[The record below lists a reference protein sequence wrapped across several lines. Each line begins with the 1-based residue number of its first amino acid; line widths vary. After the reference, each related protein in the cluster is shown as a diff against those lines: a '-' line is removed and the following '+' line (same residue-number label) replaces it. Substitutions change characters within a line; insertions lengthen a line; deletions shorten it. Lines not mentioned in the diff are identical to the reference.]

1 MKTIR
6 HPTPATFL
14 SVAGE
19 FLAANEALNN
29 IFFGIAGDAVLDRY
43 AGADNLWLSAHDEDA
58 VVGAALQTPPYEL
71 AIAHGSSPEAVLAL
85 ARAAQT
91 QRGDALDGVRVPAE
105 YVPLLEA
112 ELARGYER
120 EEAIGIYEL
129 SRVIAPSPVL
139 GAMRSAVASD
149 LDRVVEFAVG
159 FARDTGAVRSEGDA
173 LVARVAALVS
183 EGIFVVWELEG
194 ELVSMAAS
202 RGPTPRGIRISWVYT
217 PPELRGRGYAG
228 ALVAGLSQR
237 ELDAG
242 REFCFLFTDL
252 DNPASNK
259 VYRRVGYRQVGEMGV
274 YRAVGRE
281 R

>member
-91 QRGDALDGVRVPAE
+91 QRGDALDRQWRRFCRRLSRAGTCRADWQG
-105 YVPLLEA
+105 PLDFADQAAGRHPSRADDIRWIGARYA
-112 ELARGYER
+112 ELRYGR
-120 EEAIGIYEL
+120 NPPT
-129 SRVIAPSPVL
+129 R
-139 GAMRSAVASD
+139 RD
-149 LDRVVEFAVG
+149 LAD
-159 FARDTGAVRSEGDA
+159 
-173 LVARVAALVS
+173 
-183 EGIFVVWELEG
+183 LET
-194 ELVSMAAS
+194 
-202 RGPTPRGIRISWVYT
+202 RIRH
-217 PPELRGRGYAG
+217 
-228 ALVAGLSQR
+228 
-237 ELDAG
+237 LDI
-242 REFCFLFTDL
+242 
-252 DNPASNK
+252 P
-259 VYRRVGYRQVGEMGV
+259 
-274 YRAVGRE
+274 
-281 R
+281 